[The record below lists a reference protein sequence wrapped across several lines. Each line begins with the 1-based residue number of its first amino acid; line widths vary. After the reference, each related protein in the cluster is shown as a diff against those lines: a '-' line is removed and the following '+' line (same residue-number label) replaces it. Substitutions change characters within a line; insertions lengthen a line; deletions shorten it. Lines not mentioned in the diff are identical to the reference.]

1 MHISLRSHAHL
12 ASTSSHYDQAIF
24 PSLCLS
30 MPAGHDF
37 LSRWCDLTVGS
48 GRGQRGK
55 SASTPIP
62 DQRLGRKTFPSFL
75 SRFFGWIRNYT
86 DVRQTNRRKTNL
98 TVCVRK
104 GVPWKGS
111 WRGAGTLTPPG
122 RVLWAPAPRPPR
134 LLQGEGLHPG
144 LRLFQGEGR
153 LCLQQAPPTGIMHLG

>member
-111 WRGAGTLTPPG
+111 WRGAGTMTPAWAGPVGGGTQASDFFRG
-122 RVLWAPAPRPPR
+122 RAGFVFSKPRP
-134 LLQGEGLHPG
+134 LA
-144 LRLFQGEGR
+144 
-153 LCLQQAPPTGIMHLG
+153 LCIWVNTP